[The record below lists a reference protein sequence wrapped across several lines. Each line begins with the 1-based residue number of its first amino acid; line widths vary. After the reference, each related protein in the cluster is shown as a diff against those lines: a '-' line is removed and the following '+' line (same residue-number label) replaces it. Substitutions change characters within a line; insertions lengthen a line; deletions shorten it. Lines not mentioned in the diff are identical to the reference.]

1 MTSKSKRFLVVSE
14 LESTSAFGE
23 VRKDAGLHRVET
35 VYDGFEFSV
44 HQALTHERLQGR
56 TVVAVQHL

>member
-1 MTSKSKRFLVVSE
+1 MTTKSFLIVSE

-35 VYDGFEFSV
+35 VYDGFEYNV
-44 HQALTHERLQGR
+44 QQALVHERLLGR